1 MSQNALKISNP
12 NNLKMILPLK
22 SKDMK
27 KLAPIYYIEDCR
39 MVEVQLSLF
48 SSNNTLCYCHLNSC
62 DLWKR
67 GKKWDVFISDV
78 LFKRL
83 YFIRVWSHNTYLRP
97 LRILYPSRNNPY
109 ELLPPS
115 LSLNPLLP
123 RVICALYKRNWWIV
137 SLLKDLW
144 RNGRNTPWNCMLHTV
159 KSRDLTRLV

>member
-1 MSQNALKISNP
+1 
-12 NNLKMILPLK
+12 
-22 SKDMK
+22 MK
-27 KLAPIYYIEDCR
+27 KLAPILLYWRLSDDRSAAQFIQFKQHF
-39 MVEVQLSLF
+39 MLLSLELMWSMEKRKEICLQDEMF
-48 SSNNTLCYCHLNSC
+48 SYQMFS
-62 DLWKR
+62 
-67 GKKWDVFISDV
+67 F

-144 RNGRNTPWNCMLHTV
+144 RNGRNTPWNCMLHISNLGRTQGGPTEHP
-159 KSRDLTRLV
+159 LGGFFGP